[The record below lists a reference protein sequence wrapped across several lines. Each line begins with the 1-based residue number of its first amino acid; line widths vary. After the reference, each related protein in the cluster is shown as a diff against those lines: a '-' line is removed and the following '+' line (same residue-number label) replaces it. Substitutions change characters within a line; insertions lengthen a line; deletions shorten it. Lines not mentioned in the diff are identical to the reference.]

1 MSQPFFLGMST
12 TELVEY
18 IRTHGQDWYE
28 GCSDWS
34 ACISLCC
41 RAQVFDKY
49 YKDAEGRVDHTA
61 MLKDAAQQLG
71 FGYNDL
77 FCRKEN

>member
-1 MSQPFFLGMST
+1 MEYPFFLGMST

-41 RAQVFDKY
+41 RAQVFSGKY
-49 YKDAEGRVDHTA
+49 IMDAEGRTA
-61 MLKDAAQQLG
+61 MLKAAAQQLG
-71 FGYNDL
+71 FNYNDL
-77 FCRKEN
+77 FARKEN